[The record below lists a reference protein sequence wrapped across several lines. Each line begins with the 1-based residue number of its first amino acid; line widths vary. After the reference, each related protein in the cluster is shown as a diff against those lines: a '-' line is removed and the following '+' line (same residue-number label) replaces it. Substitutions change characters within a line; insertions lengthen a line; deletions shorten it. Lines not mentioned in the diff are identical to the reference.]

1 MLQSEQTL
9 IGFVLFELSVPI
21 GDDGCSLCSSKLCDD
36 EKLTG
41 AVLSM
46 AAAAAVVVVLVIV

>member
-41 AVLSM
+41 AVLSI
-46 AAAAAVVVVLVIV
+46 AAAAVVVVLVIV